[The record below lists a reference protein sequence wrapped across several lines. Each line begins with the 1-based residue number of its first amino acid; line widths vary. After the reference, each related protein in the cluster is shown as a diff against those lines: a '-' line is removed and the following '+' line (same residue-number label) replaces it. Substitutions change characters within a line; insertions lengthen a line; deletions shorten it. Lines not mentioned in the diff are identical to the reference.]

1 MTNRFKKAKVSD
13 LKIGLVCWFDFG
25 GNLSKNIIR
34 GRLTIPELRKN
45 KIGYP
50 KEESIEDYTEYKR
63 IIKKFV
69 NDGNILIEKDEK

>member
-13 LKIGLVCWFDFG
+13 LKIGLVCLFDFG
-25 GNLSKNIIR
+25 GNLYKNIIR

-50 KEESIEDYTEYKR
+50 KEESIEDY
-63 IIKKFV
+63 
-69 NDGNILIEKDEK
+69 IEINKYLLFIRLY